1 MQETHGRL
9 ARRRGEC
16 WTGLGV
22 ALGLGWLALGGVGAA
37 TVAATS
43 PAPARELIRDS
54 EFRGGFIVLDPAP
67 GRRVEVGRL
76 LPKGAG
82 ASEPAWDL
90 AQWSSRF
97 PLAGEPARPAPGVSR
112 WSNDGK
118 AVTLGPGGA
127 AGADLALKV
136 LADREYGGRARRSGE
151 PWVHLLVQQ
160 EFSDPPALG
169 ALTNVWL
176 HLEARLLSLELHRTA
191 EHTPSLHAAQFQMFL
206 TLQNRRQGSP
216 EFGQLVWFGIPL
228 FDDRSRVPPEH
239 KQQDT
244 GGTGMFI
251 YTPGGSV
258 YTAQSAHDRE
268 WITVDRELRPLLVEA
283 LASAWD
289 RGFLR
294 ASRDLAD
301 YRITGMNL
309 GWEVPG
315 LFDVEMAV
323 RRLSLRVR

>member
-1 MQETHGRL
+1 MHKPDNRWHGRAGWRDLRAVVVWL
-9 ARRRGEC
+9 A
-16 WTGLGV
+16 
-22 ALGLGWLALGGVGAA
+22 GWLIAGPVAIQAA
-37 TVAATS
+37 DTQ
-43 PAPARELIRDS
+43 PAQGRELIRDPR
-54 EFRGGFIVLDPAP
+54 FQAGFIVLDPVP
-67 GRRVEVGRL
+67 GRRVEVTRL
-76 LPKGAG
+76 RSAVASGA
-82 ASEPAWDL
+82 APVWDL

-97 PLAGEPARPAPGVSR
+97 PLTGEPARPASGVER
-112 WSNDGK
+112 WSNEGK
-118 AVTLGPGGA
+118 VVTLGPGGA
-127 AGADLALKV
+127 EGADLALKV

-160 EFSDPPALG
+160 EFSDPPAL
-169 ALTNVWL
+169 AELTSAWL

-191 EHTPSLHAAQFQMFL
+191 DHTPDLHAAQFQMFL

-251 YTPGGSV
+251 YTPAGSV
-258 YTAQSAHDRE
+258 YTAQSAHDRD

-283 LASAWD
+283 LTSAWD